1 MFIISGI
8 VSAAVVF
15 SLRNQWGGVCDRR
28 LIRELRHSAPS
39 PRGRIVGMRVAGL
52 KHTLRGIICFL
63 TAFFSASLTCGS
75 QTAAVKSNLLYDF
88 TTTFNAGAEF
98 RLAPKW
104 TLDISGNLNP
114 WTFSGNARVK
124 HWLVQPEARYWFCDA
139 WAGSFLAMHLVGGQ
153 FNAGGIDTSLKLPG
167 TDFSSLRDRRYQGWL
182 VGLGAGYGHAF
193 VLDEHW
199 NLELEGGIGWVYA
212 GYDTFRCAG
221 CGKKIEENRGHH
233 YFGPTK
239 FAVSLVY
246 LF

>member
-1 MFIISGI
+1 
-8 VSAAVVF
+8 
-15 SLRNQWGGVCDRR
+15 
-28 LIRELRHSAPS
+28 
-39 PRGRIVGMRVAGL
+39 MRVAGL

-221 CGKKIEENRGHH
+221 CGKKIEENQRHN